1 MNTILYSVIN
11 NINEFNRQVGPTLT
25 RFSKALFS
33 NDSMRSLFEFFGP
46 IDDSKSLTSK
56 EYDQIRNTV
65 CYPYSV
71 EEAIEIIRPVSLNT
85 SGKTAC
91 IVLLAAVDCGI
102 IYKPSYSIA
111 VKAFGVKGSRSG
123 FYKYI
128 DDTFSQE
135 DSEKFR
141 KILLRRLNKIYG
153 RRFCNES

>member
-1 MNTILYSVIN
+1 MKNKYLRIVN
-11 NINEFNRQVGPTLT
+11 QVNRQINSTLSE
-25 RFSKALFS
+25 FSRLLLS
-33 NDSMRSLFEFFGP
+33 NDSMRGFFELFGP

-71 EEAIEIIRPVSLNT
+71 EEAVEIIRPVSLNT

-102 IYKPSYSIA
+102 IYKPSYNVA
-111 VKAFGVKGSRSG
+111 ARTFGVKGSKSG

-135 DSEKFR
+135 DTEKYR
-141 KILLRRLNKIYG
+141 TVLLKRLNKIYG
-153 RRFCNES
+153 RHFRNE